1 MSLNLTIE
9 FKKSILEDL
18 QLIEQ
23 PNIEALKKLLQSNYL
38 INNPEWDEKKILNQ
52 YLHFLDGNIKN
63 VLYKRKDKLKFGR
76 VYPLNSLGAITLRRQ
91 IRHTLFKHNMTDID
105 IVNAMPTM
113 LYQICKANNIECEYL
128 EYYILNRE
136 SILNEII
143 IEYKVSREQAKDL
156 FIRLLF
162 FGGFD
167 NWAYDC
173 NIIDKK
179 PIKLITDFKKEL
191 NYIADYIV
199 SKNSLLLKEVKKIKE
214 LNGKDSND
222 VRGSL
227 VSHFLQE
234 YEMKVLECIYSY
246 CLSNG
251 YIKDNI
257 CSLCHDGI
265 MIETINFK
273 NELLD
278 ELNKEVKHKIGFDLK
293 FLVKDMNEDY
303 IEDIKTI
310 EIPIEKRVEND
321 TDAADIIYSTIKD
334 NFKCCYICK
343 THMLFYKY
351 SNIWTDNEEFIK
363 IKLSSLISNFG
374 LYKIKKIKTKK
385 GYETENIEFGR
396 NNFEIKNIIEIL
408 INTAKNNIDNDFYN
422 KLHTTTK
429 GKLCFQDGVLDV
441 EKQKFFLWDNEELIK
456 NPVYTVS
463 FINRNFKAFF
473 DDKDYN
479 NIYVDEVEKIIKSIM
494 NEQTD
499 RCLEYLSRAIFG
511 YIEDKDFSIFMG
523 NRNCGKGVLSEL
535 LENSLTSQYMGVAE
549 ADHFL
554 CERETKIDD
563 GRKLMWV
570 IDFQFKRLMIT
581 NEIKFDKENKDI
593 KLNGVLLKKLFSGG
607 DKIKSREMYKGY
619 IEFNI
624 QSKLLLMCN
633 DLPKIT
639 SSDCLE
645 SLVEFNTTN
654 QFKTEAE
661 IEEKRKQ
668 IEDKIKDITD
678 ENLKTFYKLELNKY
692 KVADPT
698 IKDKIKNN
706 ENWKNAFILLLLKNW
721 KSSKILINSDN
732 RYDEEEETL
741 TDIIYKYCDYK
752 IDNNYQINNEDLKY
766 ICNISKCSMKKLK
779 IELYGMG
786 AIDFKNNNV
795 RGLRYFKIKDEFKK
809 KESFID

>member
-9 FKKSILEDL
+9 FKKSILDDL
-18 QLIEQ
+18 QLVEQ
-23 PNIEALKKLLQSNYL
+23 PNKDALKKLLQSDYL
-38 INNPEWDEKKILNQ
+38 INNIEWDEKKKLTQ
-52 YLHFLDGNIKN
+52 YLSFLDGDAKK

-76 VYPLNSLGAITLRRQ
+76 VYPLNSLGAIALRRQ

-105 IVNAMPTM
+105 VVNAMPTM
-113 LYQICKANNIECEYL
+113 LYQICKYNNIDCEYL

-136 SILNEII
+136 AILKEIMN
-143 IEYKVSREQAKDL
+143 EYKVSREQAKDL

-167 NWAYDC
+167 KWAYDC
-173 NIIDKK
+173 NIADKK
-179 PIKLITDFKKEL
+179 AIKLITDFKKEL
-191 NYIADYIV
+191 NYIADTIV
-199 SKNSLLLKEVKKIKE
+199 NNNSILLKEVKKIKE
-214 LNGKDSND
+214 LNGKETND
-222 VRGSL
+222 IRGSL
-227 VSHFLQE
+227 VSHYLQE
-234 YEMKVLECIYSY
+234 YEIKVLETVYNYCI
-246 CLSNG
+246 SND
-251 YIKDNI
+251 YIKNNI

-273 NELLD
+273 NELLN
-278 ELNKEVKHKIGFDLK
+278 ELNKEVKQKIGFDLT
-293 FLVKDMNEDY
+293 FIVKDMNEDY
-303 IEDIKTI
+303 IEDIKNI
-310 EIPIEKRVEND
+310 EIPIDKKIEND
-321 TDAADIIYSTIKD
+321 TDASDIIYSTIKD

-343 THMLFYKY
+343 THMIFYKY
-351 SNIWTDNEEFIK
+351 SNIWADNEEFIK
-363 IKLSSLISNFG
+363 IKLASLISNFG
-374 LYKIKKIKTKK
+374 LYKIKKTKTKY
-385 GYETENIEFGR
+385 GIETEKVEFGR
-396 NNFEIKNIIEIL
+396 NNFEIKNVIEIL

-422 KLHTTTK
+422 KLHTSTK

-441 EKQKFFLWDNEELIK
+441 EKQKFFLWSDEELIK
-456 NPVYTVS
+456 NPIYTVA
-463 FINRNFKAFF
+463 FINRNFKNFY
-473 DDKDYN
+473 DNNDNDK
-479 NIYVDEVEKIIKSIM
+479 YVDEVESIIKSIM
-494 NEQTD
+494 NEQTE

-639 SSDCLE
+639 SNDCLE

-654 QFKTEAE
+654 QFKSEEE
-661 IEEKRKQ
+661 INNIKLKV
-668 IEDKIKDITD
+668 EDKIKDITD
-678 ENLKTFYKLELNKY
+678 ENQKEFYKLELNKY
-692 KVADPT
+692 KLADPT

-721 KSSKILINSDN
+721 KNTKILINSDN

-741 TDIIYKYCDYK
+741 TDIIYKFCDYK
-752 IDNNYQINNEDLKY
+752 IDNSYTISNEELKN

-786 AIDFKNNNV
+786 ASDFKNNNI
-795 RGLRYFKIKDEFKK
+795 RGLRNFKLKDEFKK
-809 KESFID
+809 NDDYE